1 MRRLIKEAQITG
13 QLQHPNI
20 VPIYEMKRGERPF
33 YTMKLVKGET
43 LAKAIKRHHALK
55 DRPTG
60 ERGGVSPPVVMT
72 STNRGADTTP
82 LAETDTPSLALSEQ
96 RLMSVFL
103 SVCEALA
110 YAHSRGIIHRD
121 LKPQNIVLGDY
132 GEAIVLDW
140 GLARRLDQKEED
152 AASVR
157 ISEDAHTDETQAGA
171 VIGSPPYMAP
181 EQAAGRIE
189 ALDQRTDVYG
199 LGAILFAILT
209 GEAPHRKVGNESVS
223 DLLKR
228 ITQAD
233 APRVRDLDPNLPEE
247 LDAICAQAMA
257 KSRDERFATAKDLTA
272 ALLEYQVHKESID
285 LAATAAADLEQARRT
300 GTYPDYNRALF
311 GFEEAL
317 RQWPANTRAAAGI
330 TETRG
335 TYAESAFQHGD
346 YDLALSLLEESS
358 SRSRETSDRTLTSPA
373 TPTAPVSGT
382 ALAAGELPSTGALRI
397 ESTTPPGTLTI
408 PVASAIPLTDHAAL
422 RTKIQ
427 HAAAER
433 ASRQHRIRRLRRFG
447 IAASLT
453 AATIATIASL
463 WINAERQTANTERQN
478 AITAQKKAEAASDAE
493 KKAKDEAVAAAEA
506 EKKAKEQEIVQR
518 QAAVKAKDESVA
530 AQKKA
535 EAAAVAEKQAK
546 EEEVKQRLL
555 ANTAAEAEKKQRF
568 LAEQETKR
576 ANNEADHA
584 RRHLYAAHMNLAQAT
599 WEGNDARETI
609 RLLELY
615 HPPMGQEIVQQD
627 VRGFEWHYWDRLA
640 HSDQGD
646 CT

>member
-1 MRRLIKEAQITG
+1 MLRTDLLRELILIDCEWRRRAGETPIPGDYVARFPELSEELNRLVRSAPADSRGRDEKSRDREGAIRSPGQSPLPHSRGSNESLATEQHLLFAVLAYECELLDLSQLTAACRIWSADKSKPLAELLVRRGWITAADREFLDKQVARKLAKHQHDARVALTVITRGDVCDALKELDDSDINRSLSSWPSSGPVLVETIGYQQGEPEQEQTKSRYTWLSEVGKGGLGRVWLARDNELVREVALKEIKTESASKEAMRRLIKEAQITG

-43 LAKAIKRHHALK
+43 LAQAIKRHHALK
-55 DRPTG
+55 SRLGLRPDQNGIEPIEAT
-60 ERGGVSPPVVMT
+60 PVGTESQPT
-72 STNRGADTTP
+72 SDS
-82 LAETDTPSLALSEQ
+82 PSLALSEQ

-140 GLARRLDQKEED
+140 GLARRLDQKEDD

-181 EQAAGRIE
+181 EQAAGQIE

-257 KSRDERFATAKDLTA
+257 KSRDERFATAKDLKA

-346 YDLALSLLEESS
+346 YDLALSLLEESA
-358 SRSRETSDRTLTSPA
+358 L
-373 TPTAPVSGT
+373 APVV
-382 ALAAGELPSTGALRI
+382 AGLLTEPPRSTEGLPVSHKPWEVDL
-397 ESTTPPGTLTI
+397 I
-408 PVASAIPLTDHAAL
+408 PSP
-422 RTKIQ
+422 
-427 HAAAER
+427 E
-433 ASRQHRIRRLRRFG
+433 
-447 IAASLT
+447 
-453 AATIATIASL
+453 
-463 WINAERQTANTERQN
+463 
-478 AITAQKKAEAASDAE
+478 
-493 KKAKDEAVAAAEA
+493 
-506 EKKAKEQEIVQR
+506 
-518 QAAVKAKDESVA
+518 
-530 AQKKA
+530 
-535 EAAAVAEKQAK
+535 
-546 EEEVKQRLL
+546 
-555 ANTAAEAEKKQRF
+555 
-568 LAEQETKR
+568 
-576 ANNEADHA
+576 
-584 RRHLYAAHMNLAQAT
+584 
-599 WEGNDARETI
+599 
-609 RLLELY
+609 
-615 HPPMGQEIVQQD
+615 
-627 VRGFEWHYWDRLA
+627 
-640 HSDQGD
+640 
-646 CT
+646 